1 MIVGMVD
8 DRAMRFRQQ
17 AMPVVGEPPNR
28 RRTSRPVAPTPSPV
42 DFLASNFVRAAPQI
56 AKSAAATNIFNP
68 VPLATEAVNE
78 GRLPTGAEAG
88 LDAGFLAA
96 GFLPVGKAASRLSAI
111 VNRLNKSTDVG
122 DFITPETMRYPP
134 SNYANQG
141 LYRGPDSVGGFTD
154 KNLPA
159 PAEDYLFGLV
169 PTEKL
174 APLREFDRA
183 AEPAGMGW
191 QGPDN
196 IKALIEHM
204 AEGGKLSDPV
214 AVRYTP
220 EFSHGYLAEGNH
232 RLAMAEALGLEQL
245 PATVWRGGPYRPE
258 IYGDLA
264 EEFAEVGKNIGPLDL
279 NQLALDRY
287 SNFPSI
293 VGERYIPPTMHPY
306 LLKYFQPE

>member
-1 MIVGMVD
+1 
-8 DRAMRFRQQ
+8 
-17 AMPVVGEPPNR
+17 MPVVGEPPNQTK
-28 RRTSRPVAPTPSPV
+28 TSRPASTV
-42 DFLASNFVRAAPQI
+42 DFLVSNYLRATPQI
-56 AKSAAATNIFNP
+56 AKSAAASNLFNP
-68 VPLATEAVNE
+68 FPSATEAVNE
-78 GRLPTGAEAG
+78 GRLPTGGELG

-122 DFITPETMRYPP
+122 DFMTPETMQYRPK
-134 SNYANQG
+134 NYANQG

-154 KNLPA
+154 KNLPE

-174 APLREFDRA
+174 SPLREFDRA

-204 AEGGKLSDPV
+204 AEGGKLSDPL
-214 AVRYTP
+214 AVRYSP

-232 RLAMAEALGLEQL
+232 RLAMAEVLGLEQL
-245 PATVWRGGPYRPE
+245 PATVWRGGPYSSKLTDD
-258 IYGDLA
+258 IA
-264 EEFAEVGKNIGPLDL
+264 EEFSTVGKNIGDLDV

-287 SNFPSI
+287 SNFGNI